1 MDTHGPHR
9 SHRRVSTRERVPRRP
24 TRPDRRHAIRSARG
38 VVASASSRRLVTA
51 RVRDSERSNAR
62 TREAP
67 ETDPNAPNPRRAI
80 EPAMRTVA
88 RAFATTTTSSARCDY
103 RRRATTTRA
112 TTSAVRADA
121 RRARSGRYA
130 IVPRSIEGEGNAAVV
145 ERSVEGEE
153 GEKISLEAR
162 REALRLPRPDVA
174 APGMEDPWNDEKWQ
188 KVKWTVFRDV
198 AYDLGP
204 FFEKHPGGNWLLNL
218 AIGRDCTALM
228 ESYHLRPEV
237 ATARFR
243 MLPKLEGFPVD
254 AVAKS
259 PRPNDSPLYNNIR
272 NRVREELFPEEGKN
286 KHRMGG
292 DHATITILSF
302 AAFAYGVYA
311 TIPGFLSGCLLGL
324 AGAWIGLTIQHCA
337 NHGAMSPS
345 PAVNGVL
352 GLTNDLIG
360 GSSLMWRYHHQVSHH
375 IHCNDNAMDQDVY
388 TAMPLLRFDARRP
401 KAWYHRFQHWYM
413 FLAFPLLQVAFQVG
427 DIVGLFTRD
436 TEGAKLHGAT
446 TWELATVVIGKFVH
460 FGLLAAPLM
469 SHAASA
475 VVAGIVGFMACQG
488 VVLACTFAVS
498 HNVPEAKLPEDT
510 GGEAW
515 ERDWGVQQLVT
526 SADWGGKIGNF
537 FTGGLNLQVEHHL
550 FPAIC
555 FVHYP
560 AIAKIVAEE
569 AAKMGIPYSSYRTL
583 PGIFVA
589 FWKFV
594 RDMGTAE
601 QIDDVLLPKFANPQL
616 SPAIN

>member
-1 MDTHGPHR
+1 
-9 SHRRVSTRERVPRRP
+9 
-24 TRPDRRHAIRSARG
+24 
-38 VVASASSRRLVTA
+38 
-51 RVRDSERSNAR
+51 
-62 TREAP
+62 
-67 ETDPNAPNPRRAI
+67 
-80 EPAMRTVA
+80 
-88 RAFATTTTSSARCDY
+88 
-103 RRRATTTRA
+103 
-112 TTSAVRADA
+112 
-121 RRARSGRYA
+121 
-130 IVPRSIEGEGNAAVV
+130 
-145 ERSVEGEE
+145 
-153 GEKISLEAR
+153 
-162 REALRLPRPDVA
+162 
-174 APGMEDPWNDEKWQ
+174 
-188 KVKWTVFRDV
+188 
-198 AYDLGP
+198 
-204 FFEKHPGGNWLLNL
+204 
-218 AIGRDCTALM
+218 
-228 ESYHLRPEV
+228 
-237 ATARFR
+237 
-243 MLPKLEGFPVD
+243 
-254 AVAKS
+254 
-259 PRPNDSPLYNNIR
+259 
-272 NRVREELFPEEGKN
+272 
-286 KHRMGG
+286 
-292 DHATITILSF
+292 
-302 AAFAYGVYA
+302 
-311 TIPGFLSGCLLGL
+311 
-324 AGAWIGLTIQHCA
+324 
-337 NHGAMSPS
+337 MSPS

>member
-1 MDTHGPHR
+1 M
-9 SHRRVSTRERVPRRP
+9 
-24 TRPDRRHAIRSARG
+24 AMAM
-38 VVASASSRRLVTA
+38 AMAM
-51 RVRDSERSNAR
+51 
-62 TREAP
+62 
-67 ETDPNAPNPRRAI
+67 
-80 EPAMRTVA
+80 AMRGTTTTTTT
-88 RAFATTTTSSARCDY
+88 TTTTSAMRITRGEHGKAFVQARV
-103 RRRATTTRA
+103 RSSEVRLRMHRMQNNARATRTCGSTMP
-112 TTSAVRADA
+112 TSD
-121 RRARSGRYA
+121 
-130 IVPRSIEGEGNAAVV
+130 AAVMDKPAED
-145 ERSVEGEE
+145 ERV
-153 GEKISLEAR
+153 
-162 REALRLPRPDVA
+162 ALQTPRPDVA
-174 APGMEDPWNDEKWQ
+174 QPGAADPWNDEKWQ
-188 KVKWTVFRDV
+188 KTKWTVYRDV

-254 AVAKS
+254 AVPRS

-292 DHATITILSF
+292 DFATCVILGF
-302 AAFAYGVYA
+302 ATFAYTVYA
-311 TIPGFLSGCLLGL
+311 MMPGFLSGMLLGL
-324 AGAWIGLTIQHCA
+324 GGAWIGLTIQHCA

-375 IHCNDNAMDQDVY
+375 IHCNDNALDQDVY

-401 KAWYHRFQHWYM
+401 KAWYHRFQQWYM
-413 FLAFPLLQVAFQVG
+413 FLAFPLMQVAFQVG
-427 DIVGLFTRD
+427 DIAGLFTRD

-446 TWELATVVIGKFVH
+446 TWELTTVVLGKIAH
-460 FGLLAAPLM
+460 FGLLLGPLLQHSAAAV
-469 SHAASA
+469 AAG
-475 VVAGIVGFMACQG
+475 VVGFTACQG
-488 VVLACTFAVS
+488 MVLACTFAVS
-498 HNVPEAKLPEDT
+498 HNVKEAKVVEDT

-560 AIAKIVAEE
+560 AIAKIVQEE
-569 AAKMGIPYSSYRTL
+569 AAKLNIPYSSYRTL
-583 PGIFVA
+583 PAIFVE
-589 FWKFV
+589 FWRFV
-594 RDMGTAE
+594 REMGRAE
-601 QIDDVLLPKFANPQL
+601 QIGDVLFPRHANPQL
-616 SPAIN
+616 A

>member
-1 MDTHGPHR
+1 M
-9 SHRRVSTRERVPRRP
+9 RV
-24 TRPDRRHAIRSARG
+24 
-38 VVASASSRRLVTA
+38 
-51 RVRDSERSNAR
+51 
-62 TREAP
+62 
-67 ETDPNAPNPRRAI
+67 
-80 EPAMRTVA
+80 VA
-88 RAFATTTTSSARCDY
+88 RAFATTTTTSARCDY
-103 RRRATTTRA
+103 RRRRATTTTTTRA
-112 TTSAVRADA
+112 TTAADA

-130 IVPRSIEGEGNAAVV
+130 IVPRSIESEGNAAVV

-153 GEKISLEAR
+153 RENKISLEAR
-162 REALRLPRPDVA
+162 REALRLPRPDAA

-218 AIGRDCTALM
+218 AVGRDCTALM

-292 DHATITILSF
+292 DHATIAILSF

-475 VVAGIVGFMACQG
+475 VVAGVVGFMACQG